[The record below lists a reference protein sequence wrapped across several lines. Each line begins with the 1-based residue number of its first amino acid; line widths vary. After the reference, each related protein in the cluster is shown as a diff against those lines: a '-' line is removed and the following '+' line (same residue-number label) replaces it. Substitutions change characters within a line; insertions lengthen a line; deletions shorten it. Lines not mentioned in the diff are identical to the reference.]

1 MKIPVYETLSE
12 AVDALQKR
20 GYMADLSLSVV
31 ADCLICKVSGK
42 TILAEEFQID
52 EVHRFEGDTDPAD
65 ETVVYAVSSMIKGIK
80 GLLIDAY
87 GAYADPE
94 RSEVVAKLH
103 RHKHRIQQPLKRV
116 SALQPLSREHH
127 HTLLLC
133 WKIKLGLSR
142 KIEVSRLNAYVWF
155 FWKEYLQ
162 PHFQVEETKV
172 FPELGDQHPMVQ
184 RALSD
189 HKQIESLLNSGLK
202 QEADF
207 SLLETMLERHIRF
220 EERVLFP
227 EMQFQL
233 LPEALARIAAAHRD
247 NDLQNEWPDAFWK

>member
-1 MKIPVYETLSE
+1 MKNPVYETLSE
-12 AVDALQKR
+12 AVDALQQR
-20 GYMADLSLSVV
+20 GYRADLSLSEV
-31 ADCLICKVSGK
+31 ADCLICRVSGR

-65 ETVVYAVSSMIKGIK
+65 ETVVYAVSSIIKGIK

-87 GAYADPE
+87 GAYADPD
-94 RSEVVAKLH
+94 RSEVIAKLH
-103 RHKHRIQQPLKRV
+103 RNKQHIQQPLKRAP
-116 SALQPLSREHH
+116 ALQPLSREHH

-142 KIEVSRLNAYVWF
+142 KIEVARLNAYVWF

-162 PHFQVEETKV
+162 PHFQVEESRV
-172 FPELGDQHPMVQ
+172 FPELGNQHPMVQ
-184 RALSD
+184 RALND
-189 HKQIESLLNSGLK
+189 HKQIESLFNRGLK

-207 SLLETMLERHIRF
+207 SLLETMLEGHIRF

-227 EMQFQL
+227 EMQLQL
-233 LPEALARIAAAHRD
+233 LPEALGRIAEVHR
-247 NDLQNEWPDAFWK
+247 NSDLHTEWPDEFWK